1 MKRIR
6 KVFVMILAA
15 SLMLV
20 FTACGSSTAES
31 GSEETAEEV
40 SDTIKVAY
48 CAVANADRAPWAG
61 LLWDD
66 IESMCEDRGW
76 EFIGRSAEG
85 IPANQSAL
93 VKELLD
99 EDPDYFILFAGDSI
113 NSASWVRE
121 IHKAGVP
128 LIMASIDARDSESE
142 YVASFVGPDQEAM
155 AAQLAF
161 DMIEKNGADAGL
173 NIVCISGVEAQEDY
187 KLREAGFEKTI
198 EHYSDYNILATG
210 YANAEPENAKSLM
223 EDYIRYYDDIDV
235 LMCYGDDY
243 ASGAIEALQEAGMD
257 DVQIYTI
264 SGDNEIIQLIAD
276 GVVEETVIN
285 DPALIANGCALVITG
300 LESGEIPQHYIYTE
314 LTYIDQSN
322 AAEWIGMGLF

>member
-1 MKRIR
+1 MKKIR
-6 KVFVMILAA
+6 KLAILLLAA
-15 SLMLV
+15 SMVLALS
-20 FTACGSSTAES
+20 ACSGGTTESSAQN
-31 GSEETAEEV
+31 EEGEGN
-40 SDTIKVAY
+40 IKVAY

-61 LLWDD
+61 LLWDS
-66 IESMCEDRGW
+66 IESVCEDNGW

-93 VKELLD
+93 VKELLA

-113 NSASWVRE
+113 NSASWVKE
-121 IHKAGVP
+121 INKAGVP
-128 LIMASIDARDSESE
+128 LIMASIDARESESE

-161 DMIEKNGADAGL
+161 DMIEKNGSDAGL
-173 NIVCISGVEAQEDY
+173 NIVCISGVAAQEDY
-187 KLREAGFEKTI
+187 KLREQGFEKTI
-198 EHYSDYNILATG
+198 EHYSNYKILATG
-210 YANAEPENAKSLM
+210 YANAEPENAKSIM

-276 GVVEETVIN
+276 GVVEETVVN
-285 DPALIANGCALVITG
+285 DPVLIANGCALVISG
-300 LESGEIPQHYIYTE
+300 LENGEIPLHYIYTE
-314 LTYIDQSN
+314 LTYIDSSN
-322 AAEWIGMGLF
+322 AEEWIGMGLF